1 MKLTKKTKNV
11 SLHLFLLYGTWGI
24 SNPAL
29 VFARFKSCVEQA
41 ATDLTVATTLIE
53 ARLITGNSQLAKWP
67 RRIVSQHGQIKHF
80 MTQNGRASQALSPT
94 QQY

>member
-1 MKLTKKTKNV
+1 MGNFKP
-11 SLHLFLLYGTWGI
+11 GI
-24 SNPAL
+24 S
-29 VFARFKSCVEQA
+29 VRTIQSCVEQA

-67 RRIVSQHGQIKHF
+67 RRIVSEHGQIKHF